1 MNLYFLLLRNYN
13 NYALGHGALEHKTLR
28 RRMQMVVYV
37 CVSVRRLKSETVS
50 IPMQYKIGTALY
62 SNLNSESS
70 GLEFFL
76 KRSGALSVL

>member
-1 MNLYFLLLRNYN
+1 
-13 NYALGHGALEHKTLR
+13 
-28 RRMQMVVYV
+28 MQMVVYV
-37 CVSVRRLKSETVS
+37 CVSVRRLNSETVS

-62 SNLNSESS
+62 NNLNAESS